1 MLIDYLPIGILVVLA
16 ALFAAGNI
24 ILSRLLG
31 PRRPNPE
38 KLSPYE
44 CGMVPVG
51 TARERFS
58 VKFYLVAMF
67 FIIFDM
73 EIVFLYPWAV
83 VFQEFKLFGLGAM
96 GTFLVILL
104 VGYLVSTLADVLH
117 KQISF
122 SDRQNRD
129 LKLLLKTGNFAAHS
143 DTTGMLH
150 LLPMSTCTME
160 CNWAR
165 VISGEV

>member
-1 MLIDYLPIGILVVLA
+1 MLIDYVPIGILVILA

-24 ILSRLLG
+24 VLSLVLG
-31 PRRPNPE
+31 PHRPNPE

-67 FIIFDM
+67 FIVFDM

-83 VFQEFKLFGLGAM
+83 AFQQFKLFGLAAM
-96 GTFLVILL
+96 GTFLLILF
-104 VGYLVSTLADVLH
+104 VGYFYAWKKGGL
-117 KQISF
+117 
-122 SDRQNRD
+122 
-129 LKLLLKTGNFAAHS
+129 
-143 DTTGMLH
+143 
-150 LLPMSTCTME
+150 E
-160 CNWAR
+160 W
-165 VISGEV
+165 E